1 MDAAARINLYTF
13 IKFHI
18 FGRYPWPVFLR
29 ARAAPKCVY
38 QVSSQ
43 LLCKILDVI
52 LKCMRI
58 TVDVLDVCSL
68 TWLRFPKY
76 ALSDIK
82 TWDENT
88 LFYEEI
94 TKIVKFTWVA
104 DLLAHEDDYA
114 IARSV
119 LTKQLSFRVFF
130 KNLNTCYLPLR
141 FSVLM
146 SVWTPVKSYGDP
158 SNIY

>member
-18 FGRYPWPVFLR
+18 FGRYPWPVFLK

-58 TVDVLDVCSL
+58 TVDVLDICSL

-82 TWDENT
+82 TWDENS

-94 TKIVKFTWVA
+94 TKIVNFTWVA
-104 DLLAHEDDYA
+104 DLLAHEVDYA
-114 IARSV
+114 VARSA
-119 LTKQLSFRVFF
+119 LTKQFELSRFLQKLEHVLFTFTLQRV
-130 KNLNTCYLPLR
+130 NECVNT
-141 FSVLM
+141 S
-146 SVWTPVKSYGDP
+146 
-158 SNIY
+158 